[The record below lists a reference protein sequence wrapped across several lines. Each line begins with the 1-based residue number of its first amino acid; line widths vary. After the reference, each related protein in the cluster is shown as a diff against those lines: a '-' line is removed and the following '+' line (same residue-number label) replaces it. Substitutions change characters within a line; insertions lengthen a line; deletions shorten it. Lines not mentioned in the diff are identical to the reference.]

1 MHRGSLLAGHR
12 RSFLLGH
19 GECALPFL
27 QGLRGVRRGQESHQC
42 HCALLSQ
49 RQSVAAVGERVP
61 GGPKRQRRRRRLQC
75 VRPQLRVRCVVPL
88 LMKKSWLTYALITT
102 GFWGV
107 WGAFAEYPTRHGFP
121 ETLVYV
127 VWALTM
133 IPPALYAMRRAGWRV
148 RRDPKSILLG
158 SLIGLTGAG
167 GQMLLFHAVHTGPT
181 YLIFPI
187 IALSPVI
194 TIAMSMLFLKERVT
208 KVGALGVALAL
219 IALPLFNYSPG
230 ADAGTSGLQGVTW
243 FIYALII
250 LLAWGVQAYFMK
262 LANASMDAENIFLYM
277 TLTGLLLIPVALWM
291 TDFKEP
297 INYGWQGPGLAAI
310 TQILNAVGALT
321 LVYAFRYGRALV
333 VAPLANA
340 GAPMITAIVS
350 MIVLGVMP
358 NAVTV
363 AAIALA
369 VLAAALLAIEPEE
382 KLIEQPV

>member
-1 MHRGSLLAGHR
+1 
-12 RSFLLGH
+12 
-19 GECALPFL
+19 
-27 QGLRGVRRGQESHQC
+27 V
-42 HCALLSQ
+42 
-49 RQSVAAVGERVP
+49 
-61 GGPKRQRRRRRLQC
+61 
-75 VRPQLRVRCVVPL
+75 
-88 LMKKSWLTYALITT
+88 KKPWLTYALITT
-102 GFWGV
+102 AFWGV
-107 WGAFAEYPTRHGFP
+107 WGAFAEFPTRHGFP

-133 IPPALYAMRRAGWRV
+133 IPPALYAMQRAGWRV
-148 RRDPKSILLG
+148 LRDPKSILLG

-194 TIAMSMLFLKERVT
+194 TIALSMLFLKERVT
-208 KVGALGVALAL
+208 KIGALGVVLAL
-219 IALPLFNYSPG
+219 IALPLFNYSPAG
-230 ADAGTSGLQGVTW
+230 EADAVLAGAVLTDAASPGASGLQGATW
-243 FIYALII
+243 FLYALII

-262 LANASMDAENIFLYM
+262 LANGTMDAENIFLYM

-291 TDFKEP
+291 TDFGVP
-297 INYGWQGPGLAAI
+297 IEYGWQGPGLAAI

-350 MIVLGVMP
+350 MIVLGAMP
-358 NAVTV
+358 NAITV
-363 AAIALA
+363 VAIALA
-369 VLAAALLAIEPEE
+369 FLAAALLAIEPEE

>member
-1 MHRGSLLAGHR
+1 
-12 RSFLLGH
+12 
-19 GECALPFL
+19 
-27 QGLRGVRRGQESHQC
+27 V
-42 HCALLSQ
+42 
-49 RQSVAAVGERVP
+49 
-61 GGPKRQRRRRRLQC
+61 
-75 VRPQLRVRCVVPL
+75 
-88 LMKKSWLTYALITT
+88 KKPWLIYALITT

-107 WGAFAEYPTRHGFP
+107 WGAFAEFPTRHGFP

-133 IPPALYAMRRAGWRV
+133 IPPALYAMQRVGWRV
-148 RRDPKSILLG
+148 LRDRRSVFLG
-158 SLIGLTGAG
+158 ALIGLTGAG

-194 TIAMSMLFLKERVT
+194 TIALSMLLLRERVT
-208 KVGALGVALAL
+208 RIGALGVVLAL

-230 ADAGTSGLQGVTW
+230 AESDAVSAGVPGMQGVSW
-243 FIYALII
+243 FVYALII

-277 TLTGLLLIPVALWM
+277 TLSGLLLIPVALWM
-291 TDFKEP
+291 TDFSVP
-297 INYGWQGPGLAAI
+297 IEYGWQGPGLAAI

-358 NAVTV
+358 NAITV

-369 VLAAALLAIEPEE
+369 SLAAALLAIEPEE
-382 KLIEQPV
+382 KLVEQPV

>member
-1 MHRGSLLAGHR
+1 
-12 RSFLLGH
+12 
-19 GECALPFL
+19 
-27 QGLRGVRRGQESHQC
+27 
-42 HCALLSQ
+42 
-49 RQSVAAVGERVP
+49 
-61 GGPKRQRRRRRLQC
+61 
-75 VRPQLRVRCVVPL
+75 
-88 LMKKSWLTYALITT
+88 
-102 GFWGV
+102 
-107 WGAFAEYPTRHGFP
+107 
-121 ETLVYV
+121 
-127 VWALTM
+127 
-133 IPPALYAMRRAGWRV
+133 
-148 RRDPKSILLG
+148 
-158 SLIGLTGAG
+158 
-167 GQMLLFHAVHTGPT
+167 
-181 YLIFPI
+181 
-187 IALSPVI
+187 LSPVI

>member
-1 MHRGSLLAGHR
+1 
-12 RSFLLGH
+12 
-19 GECALPFL
+19 
-27 QGLRGVRRGQESHQC
+27 
-42 HCALLSQ
+42 
-49 RQSVAAVGERVP
+49 
-61 GGPKRQRRRRRLQC
+61 
-75 VRPQLRVRCVVPL
+75 
-88 LMKKSWLTYALITT
+88 MKKPWLVYALITT

-107 WGAFAEYPTRHGFP
+107 WGAFAEFPTRHGFP

-133 IPPALYAMRRAGWRV
+133 IPPALVAMQRVRWRV
-148 RRDPKSILLG
+148 MRDPKSMLLG

-194 TIAMSMLFLKERVT
+194 TIALSMLFLRERVT
-208 KVGALGVALAL
+208 KVGALGVMLAL
-219 IALPLFNYSPG
+219 LALPLFNYAPG
-230 ADAGTSGLQGVTW
+230 EATEAVSAAPTGPQGLTW
-243 FIYALII
+243 FVYALVI

-262 LANASMDAENIFLYM
+262 LANGSMDAENIFLYM
-277 TLTGLLLIPVALWM
+277 TLTGLLLIPAALWM
-291 TDFKEP
+291 TDFSVP
-297 INYGWQGPGLAAI
+297 IEYGWQGPGLAAI

-358 NAVTV
+358 NTVTI

-369 VLAAALLAIEPEE
+369 FLAAALLALEPDE
-382 KLIEQPV
+382 KIIEQPV

>member
-1 MHRGSLLAGHR
+1 
-12 RSFLLGH
+12 
-19 GECALPFL
+19 
-27 QGLRGVRRGQESHQC
+27 V
-42 HCALLSQ
+42 
-49 RQSVAAVGERVP
+49 
-61 GGPKRQRRRRRLQC
+61 KR
-75 VRPQLRVRCVVPL
+75 P
-88 LMKKSWLTYALITT
+88 WLTYALITT

-107 WGAFAEYPTRHGFP
+107 WGAFAEFPTRHGFP

-133 IPPALYAMRRAGWRV
+133 IPPALYAMQRAGWRV
-148 RRDPKSILLG
+148 LRDPKSILLG

-187 IALSPVI
+187 IALSPMI
-194 TIAMSMLFLKERVT
+194 TIALSMLFLKERVT

-230 ADAGTSGLQGVTW
+230 GEASVAGDLQGVTW
-243 FIYALII
+243 FVYALVI
-250 LLAWGVQAYFMK
+250 LFAWGVQAYFMK
-262 LANASMDAENIFLYM
+262 LANGTMDAENIFLYM
-277 TLTGLLLIPVALWM
+277 TLTGLALIPVALWM
-291 TDFKEP
+291 TDFGVP
-297 INYGWQGPGLAAI
+297 IQFGWQGPGLAAI

-340 GAPMITAIVS
+340 GAPMITAVVS
-350 MIVLGVMP
+350 MIVLGAMP
-358 NAVTV
+358 NAITV
-363 AAIALA
+363 VAIALA
-369 VLAAALLAIEPEE
+369 FLAAALLAIEPEE